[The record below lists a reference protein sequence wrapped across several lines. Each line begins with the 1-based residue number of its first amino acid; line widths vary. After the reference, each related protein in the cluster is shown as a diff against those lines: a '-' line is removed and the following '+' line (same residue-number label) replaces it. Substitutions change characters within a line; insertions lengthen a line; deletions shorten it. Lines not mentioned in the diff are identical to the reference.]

1 MIHSSTDWHIL
12 VVEDHQDIRQLLVH
26 ALKKAEFRVSSAANL
41 AQANDFFSQDHDYP
55 DIIILDL
62 GLPDGDGS
70 DWIAQLR
77 VWCQVPII
85 VLSARFAEH
94 DKIKALD
101 AGADDYLSKPFSTE
115 ELLARVRAQA
125 RRLIQL
131 RQQTH
136 QQAMISFG
144 QFKFDRHKL
153 QLWQG
158 DQLLHLTNIEY
169 QLLATLTAHA
179 GQVLT
184 HRQLLLAVWGANFS
198 EESHYLR
205 IYISHLRKKIETNPT
220 RPVHLL
226 TEVGV
231 GYRFMLSS

>member
-1 MIHSSTDWHIL
+1 MIQSSTDWHIL
-12 VVEDHQDIRQLLVH
+12 VVEDHQDIRQLLIH
-26 ALKKAEFRVSSAANL
+26 ALKKAEFKVSAAATL
-41 AQANDFFSQDHDYP
+41 AEANDFFSQEKIYP
-55 DIIILDL
+55 KLIILDL

-70 DWIAQLR
+70 EWIAQLR
-77 VWCQVPII
+77 VWCQIPII

-125 RRLIQL
+125 RRLSQL
-131 RQQTH
+131 PS

-144 QFKFDRHKL
+144 QFRFDRHKL

-158 DQLLHLTNIEY
+158 EQLVHLTNIEY
-169 QLLATLTAHA
+169 QLLAVLTAHA

-198 EESHYLR
+198 QESHYLR
-205 IYISHLRKKIETNPT
+205 IYISHLRKKIEINPT
-220 RPVHLL
+220 RPSYLL

-231 GYRFMLSS
+231 GYRFMLSG

>member
-1 MIHSSTDWHIL
+1 MIQSSTDWHIL

-26 ALKKAEFRVSSAANL
+26 ALKKAEFSVSSAANL
-41 AQANDFFSQDHDYP
+41 AQANDFFSQQNNYP
-55 DIIILDL
+55 DMIILDL

-70 DWIAQLR
+70 EWISQLR

-85 VLSARFAEH
+85 VLSARFAEQ

-115 ELLARVRAQA
+115 ELLARVRAQG
-125 RRLIQL
+125 RRLNQL
-131 RQQTH
+131 HQ

-158 DQLLHLTNIEY
+158 EQLVHLTNIEY
-169 QLLATLTAHA
+169 QLLAVLTAHA

-220 RPVHLL
+220 RPMYLL

-231 GYRFMLSS
+231 GYRFMLSG

>member
-1 MIHSSTDWHIL
+1 MILSANDWHIL
-12 VVEDHQDIRQLLVH
+12 VVEDHQDIRQLLIH
-26 ALKKAEFRVSSAANL
+26 ALKKAEFKVSAAATL
-41 AQANDFFSQDHDYP
+41 AQANDFFNQQHHYP

-70 DWIAQLR
+70 TWISQLR
-77 VWCQVPII
+77 VWCQIPII
-85 VLSARFAEH
+85 VLSARFAEQ

-101 AGADDYLSKPFSTE
+101 AGADDYLSKPFSTD
-115 ELLARVRAQA
+115 ELLARVRAQG
-125 RRLIQL
+125 RRLGQL
-131 RQQTH
+131 RQQQP
-136 QQAMISFG
+136 QQAMVSFG

-153 QLWQG
+153 QLWQD
-158 DQLLHLTNIEY
+158 DQLVHLTNIEY
-169 QLLATLTAHA
+169 QLLAVLTAHA

-205 IYISHLRKKIETNPT
+205 IYISHLRKKIEINPS
-220 RPVHLL
+220 RPSYLL

-231 GYRFMLSS
+231 GYRFMLSG

>member
-1 MIHSSTDWHIL
+1 MIQSSSDWHIL

-26 ALKKAEFRVSSAANL
+26 ALKKAEFKVSTAANL
-41 AQANDFFSQDHDYP
+41 AQANDFFSQEKTYP
-55 DIIILDL
+55 NLIILDL

-101 AGADDYLSKPFSTE
+101 AGADDYLSKPFSTD

-125 RRLIQL
+125 RRLSQL
-131 RQQTH
+131 PP

-144 QFKFDRHKL
+144 QFRFDRHKL

-158 DQLLHLTNIEY
+158 EQLVHLTNIEY
-169 QLLATLTAHA
+169 QLLAVLTAHA

-205 IYISHLRKKIETNPT
+205 IYISHLRKKIEINPT
-220 RPVHLL
+220 RPMYLL

-231 GYRFMLSS
+231 GYRFMLSG

>member
-1 MIHSSTDWHIL
+1 MIQSSTDWHIL

-26 ALKKAEFRVSSAANL
+26 ALKKAEFKVSAAANL
-41 AQANDFFSQDHDYP
+41 AQANDFFSQDKIHP
-55 DIIILDL
+55 KLIILDL

-70 DWIAQLR
+70 EWIAQLR

-125 RRLIQL
+125 RRLSQL
-131 RQQTH
+131 PP

-144 QFKFDRHKL
+144 QFRFDRHKL

-158 DQLLHLTNIEY
+158 EQLVHLTNIEY
-169 QLLATLTAHA
+169 QLLAVLTAHA

-198 EESHYLR
+198 QESHYLR
-205 IYISHLRKKIETNPT
+205 IYISHLRKKIEINPT
-220 RPVHLL
+220 RPSYLL

-231 GYRFMLSS
+231 GYRFMLSG

>member
-1 MIHSSTDWHIL
+1 MMSQSTDWHIL

-26 ALKKAEFRVSSAANL
+26 ALKKANFSVSSAANL
-41 AQANDFFSQDHDYP
+41 AQANDFFSQQNAYP
-55 DIIILDL
+55 DIVILDL
-62 GLPDGDGS
+62 GLPDGDGNT
-70 DWIAQLR
+70 WINQLR
-77 VWCQVPII
+77 VWCHIPII
-85 VLSARFAEH
+85 VLSARFAEQ

-115 ELLARVRAQA
+115 ELLARVRAQG
-125 RRLIQL
+125 RRLGQL
-131 RQQTH
+131 NQQHH
-136 QQAMISFG
+136 QPAIISFG

-158 DQLLHLTNIEY
+158 EQLVHLTNIEY
-169 QLLATLTAHA
+169 QLLAVLTVHA

-205 IYISHLRKKIETNPT
+205 IYISHLRKKIEANST
-220 RPVHLL
+220 RPLYLL
-226 TEVGV
+226 TEVGI
-231 GYRFMLSS
+231 GYRFMLSD

>member
-1 MIHSSTDWHIL
+1 MIQSSTDWHIL
-12 VVEDHQDIRQLLVH
+12 VVEDHQDIRQLLIH

-41 AQANDFFSQDHDYP
+41 AQANAFFNKQKTHP

-70 DWIAQLR
+70 EWISQLR

-85 VLSARFAEH
+85 VLSARFSEH
-94 DKIKALD
+94 DKIKSLD

-125 RRLIQL
+125 RRLSQL
-131 RQQTH
+131 PL

-158 DQLLHLTNIEY
+158 EQLVHLTNIEY
-169 QLLATLTAHA
+169 QLLTVLTAHA

-205 IYISHLRKKIETNPT
+205 IYISHLRKKIEVNPT
-220 RPVHLL
+220 RPVYLL

-231 GYRFMLSS
+231 GYRFMLSG

>member
-1 MIHSSTDWHIL
+1 MIQSSTDWHIL

-26 ALKKAEFRVSSAANL
+26 ALKKAEFKVSSAANL
-41 AQANDFFSQDHDYP
+41 AQANDFFSQGKTHP
-55 DIIILDL
+55 NLIILDL

-70 DWIAQLR
+70 EWIAQLR

-125 RRLIQL
+125 RRLSQL
-131 RQQTH
+131 PS

-144 QFKFDRHKL
+144 QFRFDRHKL

-158 DQLLHLTNIEY
+158 EQLVHLTNIEY
-169 QLLATLTAHA
+169 QLLAVLTAHA

-198 EESHYLR
+198 QESHYLR
-205 IYISHLRKKIETNPT
+205 IYISHLRKKIEINPT
-220 RPVHLL
+220 RPSHLL

-231 GYRFMLSS
+231 GYRFMLSG